1 MALEFVRQHI
11 ASFGGDPDNVTIF
24 GESAGGMSCGNLLAM
39 PSARPLF
46 RRAILM
52 SGACSNNIA
61 RADAENTA
69 RVYYK
74 MLQRLLK
81 ARGEPALAAFTRE
94 ALLGCSAE
102 VLIEAQLRVQQAG
115 KEGCGLMPFQPF
127 VDGVSLPDRPLNLL
141 RDLSVQRR
149 REWQDDAKAA
159 EGGGVGGGGGG
170 GGGGVGGAEGEGG
183 DQASPVSPVSSVSSL
198 LGTHG
203 KDVMI
208 GFNMDE
214 YALFE
219 MDFPLVHSQMIMS
232 RFGTVSQKKAL
243 IDKVSTRV
251 VRENLEWG
259 IRGDGG
265 SDCGTRVRTVRP
277 VSNVVSGR
285 NAPRE

>member
-102 VLIEAQLRVQQAG
+102 VLVEAQLRVQQAG

-159 EGGGVGGGGGG
+159 EGGEAGAG

-183 DQASPVSPVSSVSSL
+183 GQASPVVSSVSSL

-251 VRENLEWG
+251 VRENLKWG
-259 IRGDGG
+259 VRGKGG
-265 SDCGTRVRTVRP
+265 DWARTVRH
-277 VSNVVSGR
+277 VSDTVSGR
-285 NAPRE
+285 NASRE

>member
-1 MALEFVRQHI
+1 MALEFVRQNI

-69 RVYYK
+69 RVYYR

-94 ALLGCSAE
+94 ALLGCSVE
-102 VLIEAQLRVQQAG
+102 VLVEAQLRVQQAG
-115 KEGCGLMPFQPF
+115 KEGCGVMPFQPF

-159 EGGGVGGGGGG
+159 EGGGA

-183 DQASPVSPVSSVSSL
+183 GQASPVSSMSSR

-219 MDFPLVHSQMIMS
+219 MDVPLVHSQMIMS

-243 IDKVSTRV
+243 SDKVRTRV
-251 VRENLEWG
+251 VREALEWG
-259 IRGDGG
+259 GRGVRGG
-265 SDCGTRVRTVRP
+265 RG
-277 VSNVVSGR
+277 
-285 NAPRE
+285 A